1 MLYKIAF
8 CLMLPMLLLLH
19 SCSDNPTE
27 TNQTTVTPPPITP
40 VINYAVV
47 KSFPHDITAYTE
59 GLLVHNGQLFESTGS
74 PEEMDQTRSLI
85 GITDLTTGKIDTK
98 IELDRD
104 QYFGEGITILHDKLY
119 QLTYKNQVCFVYD
132 ARSFKPIGRF
142 NYPNKEGWSLTTNG
156 TDLIMSDG
164 TDKLTIINPA
174 DFKAIRQLA
183 VTENGNQRDS
193 LNELEYING
202 FIYANIWLNNHI
214 VKIDP
219 SNGKVVGKLDFSSL
233 CYEAQS
239 KHPDANTLNGIA
251 WDSATDNIYITG
263 KLWPNIYQVNF
274 PH

>member
-1 MLYKIAF
+1 MLYKITS
-8 CLMLPMLLLLH
+8 CLVLPILLLLQ
-19 SCSDNPTE
+19 SCSDDPNE
-27 TNQTTVTPPPITP
+27 TGQTTVAPAPAIP

-47 KSFPHDITAYTE
+47 KNFPHDITAFTE

-74 PEEMDQTRSLI
+74 PEGMDQTRSLI

-104 QYFGEGITILHDKLY
+104 QYFGEGITILKDKLY

-132 ARSFKPIGRF
+132 AKSFKPIGRF

-174 DFKAIRQLA
+174 DFKVIRQLA

-219 SNGKVVGKLDFSSL
+219 ANGKVVGKLDLSSL

-239 KHPDANTLNGIA
+239 KHRDANTLNGIA
-251 WDSATDNIYITG
+251 WDSAANKIYVTG
-263 KLWPNIYQVNF
+263 KLWPNIYEINF
-274 PH
+274 SH